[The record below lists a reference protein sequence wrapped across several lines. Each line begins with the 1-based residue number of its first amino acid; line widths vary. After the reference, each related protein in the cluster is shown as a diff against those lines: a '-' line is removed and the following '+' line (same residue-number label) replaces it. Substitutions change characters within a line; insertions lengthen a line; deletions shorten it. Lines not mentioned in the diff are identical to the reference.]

1 MRIWVLRHGAALR
14 VAPDGTDRERALSAA
29 GKEHLRQ
36 VLEKA
41 RAAGVRPARILS
53 SPYRRALETAEMAA
67 QILGSET
74 AIEQT
79 SALQPE
85 AQPAPIWDEVR
96 FVRDSPEVLLVGHLP
111 LLEHLAAFLL
121 DHSGRQIEIGAG
133 TMLAIHVPEPVAQP
147 AGELEWMIQ

>member
-1 MRIWVLRHGAALR
+1 MRICVLRHGAALP
-14 VAPDGTDRERALSAA
+14 VAPGGTDRDRALSAA

-36 VLEKA
+36 VLEKT

-67 QILGSET
+67 QILGRGA
-74 AIEQT
+74 AIEPT

-85 AQPAPIWDEVR
+85 AQPALIWDEVR
-96 FVRDSPEVLLVGHLP
+96 FVPDSPEVLLVGHLP

-121 DHSGRQIEIGAG
+121 GHSGRQIEIRAG
-133 TMLAIHVPEPVAQP
+133 TMLAIRVPALVAHP
-147 AGELEWMIQ
+147 AGELEWIQS